1 MDLRHLIQRPPF
13 TARVTTRHRKVHKNP
28 ASLGSPRAL
37 AIGMV
42 GILGIVLLL
51 GLAFAFSDAK
61 RSIRWWTVSIAFI
74 IQASIGAVVFGL
86 PAGRNA
92 LQWLSDQVTHTISA
106 GKAGVDFLFGP
117 LTKNGDA
124 GVGFVFALQ
133 VLPMIIFFSSL
144 IAVLYHLRIM
154 QMVIVVIGGSLKKIL
169 GTSRTE
175 SLSAA
180 ANIFVGQTEAPL
192 MVKPHIPQM
201 TSSELFAVMVGGL
214 ASVAG
219 SVLAGYAAMGV
230 EMRYLLAASFMA
242 APGGLLYA
250 KLMKP
255 EVEQPNE
262 TPLEFSNDDEKTANV
277 IDAAA
282 LGASTGLK
290 LALNVGAMLLA
301 FIGLIA
307 LLNLILGGLGEWLGH
322 GGLSLQQILGWLF
335 APVAWMIGVPWADAT
350 QGGSLIGQ
358 KLVLNEFVAYVQF
371 AEWKNAMEPRTQA
384 VCAVALCGFAN
395 LSSIAILLGGLGSMA
410 PNRRREI
417 AQLGLKAVA
426 AATFA
431 NLTSAAIVGL
441 FVS

>member
-1 MDLRHLIQRPPF
+1 MIGLLGIAALLATAYAMCDRKDAIRWRTVGTAFAIQI
-13 TARVTTRHRKVHKNP
+13 T
-28 ASLGSPRAL
+28 
-37 AIGMV
+37 IGMV
-42 GILGIVLLL
+42 
-51 GLAFAFSDAK
+51 
-61 RSIRWWTVSIAFI
+61 
-74 IQASIGAVVFGL
+74 VFGV
-86 PAGRNA
+86 PAGRAA
-92 LQWLSDQVTHTISA
+92 LAWLSLRVAEAIGA

-117 LTKNGDA
+117 LTIG
-124 GVGFVFALQ
+124 GGGQIGFIFVFQ

-154 QMVIVVIGGSLKKIL
+154 HVVIAVLGGALRKML

-192 MVKPHIPQM
+192 VVKPYISRM
-201 TSSELFAVMVGGL
+201 TPSELFAVMVGGL

-242 APGGLLYA
+242 APGGLLFA
-250 KLMKP
+250 KMMKP
-255 EVEQPNE
+255 EVDVPEE
-262 TPLEFSNDDEKTANV
+262 AKLAFAEGEEKPANV
-277 IDAAA
+277 LDAAA

-307 LLNLILGGLGEWLGH
+307 LFNLMIGGI
-322 GGLSLQQILGWLF
+322 GGWFGSETLSLQQILGWVF
-335 APVAWMIGVPWADAT
+335 APLAWLIGVPWEDAVRS
-350 QGGSLIGQ
+350 GSLIGQ
-358 KLVLNEFVAYVQF
+358 KIVLNEFVAYVQYMSLQEVMSPK
-371 AEWKNAMEPRTQA
+371 AQA
-384 VCAVALCGFAN
+384 ICAVALCGFAN

-410 PNRRREI
+410 PTRRSEI
-417 AQLGLKAVA
+417 ARLGIKAVVA
-426 AATFA
+426 GTMS

-441 FVS
+441 FVY